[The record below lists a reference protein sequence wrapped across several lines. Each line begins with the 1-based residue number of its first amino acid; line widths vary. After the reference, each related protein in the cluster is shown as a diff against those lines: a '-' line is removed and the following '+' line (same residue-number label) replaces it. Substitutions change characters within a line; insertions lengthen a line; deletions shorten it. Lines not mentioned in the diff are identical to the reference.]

1 MRGGNH
7 GAAVFSVLTIIA
19 AMMISIYYYLYPTNS
34 AGKDIAFWCMLVFGT
49 TLFSVVFFQLFGKY
63 IDDD

>member
-7 GAAVFSVLTIIA
+7 GAATFSVLIIVA
-19 AMMISIYYYLYPTNS
+19 ALILSIYYYLYPTDS
-34 AGKDIAFWCMLVFGT
+34 AGKEIAFWCMLVFGT
-49 TLFSVVFFQLFGKY
+49 TIFSAVFFQLFGKY